1 MVFPAGRQYRRQV
14 TVAGPVD
21 LLDPGPQPVN
31 RSSSFGIAVMPPSRR
46 RSRLITII
54 GRFVG
59 NNLGQLPGDRGDLA
73 VDAVDRVD
81 GSGVVAKDRSD
92 GIEPSAQRV
101 GATAEAGD

>member
-21 LLDPGPQPVN
+21 LLDPGPQPADG
-31 RSSSFGIAVMPPSRR
+31 SSSFGIAVMPPSRR

-73 VDAVDRVD
+73 LDAVYRVD
-81 GSGVVAKDRSD
+81 GSGVVAEDR
-92 GIEPSAQRV
+92 GHGVEPGAQRV
-101 GATAEAGD
+101 GATAEACD